1 MTQLQAFLS
10 SVLQIKPLLKI
21 AQGRVEF
28 VAKVRTRRESMNMLL
43 NEFKTL
49 VATET
54 KSIISIMHTAAEED
68 ALKLK
73 AAVEDTFKNAGI
85 IINQAG
91 PVLGTHAGP
100 RALALIAV
108 PLV

>member
-1 MTQLQAFLS
+1 MLKNRNIPFKAE
-10 SVLQIKPLLKI
+10 VNIKNL
-21 AQGRVEF
+21 
-28 VAKVRTRRESMNMLL
+28 
-43 NEFKTL
+43 
-49 VATET
+49 ATET
-54 KSIISIMHTAAEED
+54 KSIISIMHTAVEED

-73 AAVEDTFKNAGI
+73 AAVEDTFKNAEI

-108 PLV
+108 PMV